1 MQISENQEFQR
12 EPESVHIQNRMGSK
26 FAKSK
31 ANSEGD
37 PSVILQIHKNLS
49 QRVSSLKVEFPE
61 LDVNLF
67 APD

>member
-12 EPESVHIQNRMGSK
+12 EPESVHIKNQMGSK

-31 ANSEGD
+31 NISEGD

-49 QRVSSLKVEFPE
+49 QRASILKAEFPE
-61 LDVNLF
+61 LDINLF